1 MPISLPINNIKFSSI
16 VWLVLVEVSLL
27 SRHGIDNNDVL
38 LLLLLLGTTIVC
50 AYLLRYM
57 NMTLRDAY
65 LLCKKHRPICFPNL
79 GFWNQLIAYE
89 NQLRQENSVK
99 SKVEKY

>member
-1 MPISLPINNIKFSSI
+1 MAGISRSNTIFIFYAYILFICN
-16 VWLVLVEVSLL
+16 
-27 SRHGIDNNDVL
+27 
-38 LLLLLLGTTIVC
+38 LGTTIVC

-57 NMTLRDAY
+57 NMSLREAY

-89 NQLRQENSVK
+89 YQLKKENSVK
-99 SKVEKY
+99 SKNIDEIKL

>member
-1 MPISLPINNIKFSSI
+1 M
-16 VWLVLVEVSLL
+16 
-27 SRHGIDNNDVL
+27 
-38 LLLLLLGTTIVC
+38 
-50 AYLLRYM
+50 RYM

-89 NQLRQENSVK
+89 NQIKKENSVK
-99 SKVEKY
+99 SKNILLIVECSNLLQ